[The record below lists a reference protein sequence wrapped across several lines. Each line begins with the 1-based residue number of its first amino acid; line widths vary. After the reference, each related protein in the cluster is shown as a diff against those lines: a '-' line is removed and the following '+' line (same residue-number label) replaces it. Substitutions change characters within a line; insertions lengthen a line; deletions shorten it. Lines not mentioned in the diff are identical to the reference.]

1 MIKHCLIINMIQR
14 TDLWDNLKSFRDDW
28 SKNGTVTRI
37 VGTDYTNQ
45 KYVLNEY
52 ITTNRINLNAGGF
65 RNNMISFLG
74 ELGCYNSHYDCW
86 KYVVDNNLK
95 NCLILEDGITF
106 LRNDYINILSK
117 EHINMDIIYIN
128 QEMTI
133 NNKQFVGYGTQGYI
147 VSFEGAKKLLT
158 LCSTL
163 SAPIDLH
170 IRHLCNTKELN
181 ATILNKPFVKRNN
194 NRVSS
199 IEGIVLNDQEN
210 LNAKQ
215 NTNSI
220 VQRILIKLLE
230 KNVNLDD
237 YI

>member
-1 MIKHCLIINMIQR
+1 MIHR

-28 SKNGTVTRI
+28 EKIGTVNRI
-37 VGTDYTNQ
+37 VGTDYTNK

-52 ITTNRINLNAGGF
+52 ITNNRINLNGSGF
-65 RNNMISFLG
+65 RNNMIAFLG
-74 ELGCYNSHYDCW
+74 ELGCYNSHYDSW
-86 KYVVDNNLK
+86 KYVVENKLEY
-95 NCLILEDGITF
+95 CLILEDGITF

-128 QEMTI
+128 EEMTI
-133 NNKQFVGYGTQGYI
+133 NNNKFVGYGTQGYI

-158 LCSTL
+158 LCCTL
-163 SAPIDLH
+163 LAPIDLQ

-199 IEGIVLNDQEN
+199 ISIYDPNHAID

-215 NTNSI
+215 NGQSI
-220 VQRILIKLLE
+220 IQRILNNLIKN
-230 KNVNLDD
+230 NVNLDD